1 MIGATFSID
10 RRMKAKIAAV
20 VVIAFLTLSFF
31 AVGFTAIE
39 EAKTNPTAAAAS
51 EQTVAE
57 NDENAAVAAF
67 KWV

>member
-1 MIGATFSID
+1 MNGATFSID

-31 AVGFTAIE
+31 AVGFTAME
-39 EAKTNPTAAAAS
+39 EAKTSPAAAAAD
-51 EQTVAE
+51 QTVAE